1 MMHNDSCWH
10 LIGKSGA
17 LKNKK
22 FTLIGPEIII
32 GRTEENDI
40 MIPEHA
46 VSRNHAKL
54 EFKDNSLWLT
64 DLKSKNGTYI
74 NQQKISTQRI
84 EEQDIFQ
91 IGEAKAMFKR
101 SSLNTPNQGQHSL
114 LQKANAWLKQKNNRL
129 LVAAILFT
137 GPMLVQLIF
146 FQPKLSKKPV
156 KNNASQILEA
166 SPTTSSDAVATEIP
180 PTQAVKSSANTSYTP
195 TAHSPSHTPDQNN
208 ATPLA
213 SPSSSET
220 TQDLDVNNLK
230 QDLTSALSLED
241 YPAAHKL
248 LKQIVQLDSS
258 QNNLDQLASVEKTLK
273 NKIAQYEENALREY
287 EKLNY
292 DKAITEWQKALS
304 LAKNLDE
311 DLSRKI
317 QTQIKEAQEKFTGK

>member
-1 MMHNDSCWH
+1 MYNDSCWH

-22 FTLIGPEIII
+22 ITLIGPEIII
-32 GRTEENDI
+32 GRTDENDI
-40 MIPEHA
+40 VIPEHA

-74 NQQKISTQRI
+74 NQQKISTQRVK
-84 EEQDIFQ
+84 EQDVFQ
-91 IGEAKAMFKR
+91 IGEAKALFK
-101 SSLNTPNQGQHSL
+101 LTL
-114 LQKANAWLKQKNNRL
+114 LESAQQQASFKQKINSWLKQKNNRL
-129 LVAAILFT
+129 LTSA
-137 GPMLVQLIF
+137 IF
-146 FQPKLSKKPV
+146 FTVPILLQLVFFHPRWPEKPPQ
-156 KNNASQILEA
+156 NNTPVNEMLANSTPDII
-166 SPTTSSDAVATEIP
+166 STEIP
-180 PTQAVKSSANTSYTP
+180 PTQSVENAADRFTP
-195 TAHSPSHTPDQNN
+195 TEIPSQETPSVS
-208 ATPLA
+208 A
-213 SPSSSET
+213 SSSPEEAS
-220 TQDLDVNNLK
+220 QDLDINNLK

-241 YPAAHKL
+241 YPAAHKI
-248 LKQIVQLDSS
+248 LKEMTQLEPS
-258 QNNLDQLASVEKTLK
+258 QYNMDQLAFVEKTLK

-317 QTQIKEAQEKFTGK
+317 QSQIKEAQDKFTGK